1 MTDAIEIRHNIHPE
15 MARAM
20 DSEALRRHF
29 RIEALFVPGAV
40 RMTYSHID
48 RLVVAGVVPLADP
61 LPLPTPRAIG
71 QARFFDA
78 REGGVINIGGP
89 GRVVV
94 DGQTYPLAGDAA
106 LYISRGAGEVS
117 LSSDDAADP
126 AQFYMVSTPAHKELQ
141 TQIVDGARANRLEL
155 GAQETANRRTI
166 FQFLHPEVIETCQL
180 TMGLTRLHPGSVWN
194 TMPAHTH
201 DRRSEV
207 YLYFGLPEGQRVFHL
222 MGEPDQ
228 TRHIVMA
235 NGEAVLSPS
244 WSIHSGAGT
253 SAYAFIWA
261 MAGDNKDF
269 ADMDQL
275 RIEDLK

>member
-48 RLVVAGVVPLADP
+48 RLVVAGIVPLEGP
-61 LPLPTPRAIG
+61 LPLPNPKAIG

-106 LYISRGAGEVS
+106 LYISRGAGEVGFA
-117 LSSDDAADP
+117 SDDAADP
-126 AQFYMVSTPAHKELQ
+126 ARFYIVSAPAHKELQ
-141 TQIVDGARANRLEL
+141 TQIVDAACANRLEL
-155 GAQETANRRTI
+155 GRRRPRAGARSSRMRWITARRT
-166 FQFLHPEVIETCQL
+166 
-180 TMGLTRLHPGSVWN
+180 GTR
-194 TMPAHTH
+194 
-201 DRRSEV
+201 
-207 YLYFGLPEGQRVFHL
+207 
-222 MGEPDQ
+222 
-228 TRHIVMA
+228 
-235 NGEAVLSPS
+235 
-244 WSIHSGAGT
+244 
-253 SAYAFIWA
+253 
-261 MAGDNKDF
+261 
-269 ADMDQL
+269 
-275 RIEDLK
+275 